1 VTELLGAL
9 GALALVAALIVFAM
23 GLARLWVAE
32 SYSIAFVL
40 VVFGL
45 FALAQLLAEA
55 LNWLVAFNDGA
66 IRAFWLALLI
76 LVGIVFVWK
85 RGSIPPPRLPSETG
99 PRVIY
104 ATLGSLFLLT
114 FITGLVVAPNN
125 WDSLTYHLPRAV
137 QWLQNAGL
145 EFFVTSNARQNVITP
160 LPDVLLAQLLALDHA
175 GHLLHLGQFL
185 AGLSVVVA
193 VAVLTRGFALR
204 SALAKKEPQV
214 ALLVAASALIAGTTP
229 MLLSQMSTT
238 QADLVAGVPLAAAMI
253 SLIWALNRRP
263 IASAIILGFSISL
276 ALSTKAT
283 SLILTAPIA
292 MFVAVVL
299 VRKYRLKAVGIATVS
314 GALSAL
320 LLSGRHLIASAMTG
334 PYTTETASDH
344 FNQSFSPN
352 TTLLNATRMTASSF
366 QSPFTEVN
374 SQIQGSARS
383 FLALFGLDPDSPSA
397 TFGGSTFNLGAA
409 WSEDHVSA
417 LFHALLFVLCL
428 AVFLIARQWRRVPW
442 LGWWIVVVAAQFV
455 LMATLIRW
463 QPWINRFT
471 FLVFVLAA
479 PVIAWVLLM
488 ASAWLRAGVLV
499 FLTVFAFAWVLL
511 QPLRGL
517 AGTSWLPND
526 LLTRFSVPAYES
538 PLAYDRYEQLF
549 MHHPPT
555 AATYQQAV
563 DYAASLNPAKL
574 LLVTGG
580 DDWEYPIWVRM
591 QETSRA
597 PIAHYPRALEAD
609 FLSDRAIEAS
619 EVIEGAV
626 ILCINSCSSSGYD
639 VTQDLFPETINIFS
653 TTGPATRSVE
663 IGPTLI
669 VGRVTPP

>member
-1 VTELLGAL
+1 M
-9 GALALVAALIVFAM
+9 VAALIVFAM
-23 GLARLWVAE
+23 GLTRVWVAE
-32 SYSIAFVL
+32 SYPIAFVL

-45 FALAQLLAEA
+45 FAVAQLLAEA
-55 LNWLVAFNDGA
+55 LHWLGAFNDGA
-66 IRAFWLALLI
+66 IRAFWLASLI
-76 LVGIVFVWK
+76 LVGILFVWK

-114 FITGLVVAPNN
+114 FITGLLVAPNN
-125 WDSLTYHLPRAV
+125 WDSLTYHLPRAA

-160 LPDVLLAQLLALDHA
+160 LPDVLLAQLLALDDA

-193 VAVLTRGFALR
+193 VAVLTRGFAIR
-204 SALAKKEPQV
+204 SALATEGPRV
-214 ALLVAASALIAGTTP
+214 ALLVATSALIAGTTP

-238 QADLVAGVPLAAAMI
+238 QADLVAGVPLAGAII
-253 SLIWALNRRP
+253 SLIWAMNRRP

-292 MFVAVVL
+292 IFVAVVL
-299 VRKYRLKAVGIATVS
+299 VRNYRLKVVGIATIS
-314 GALSAL
+314 GAVSAL
-320 LLSGRHLIASAMTG
+320 LLSGRHLIASVTTG

-352 TTLLNATRMTASSF
+352 TTLINATRMTASSF

-374 SQIQGSARS
+374 SQLQSSTRS
-383 FLALFGLDPDSPSA
+383 FLGLFGLDPDSPGA
-397 TFGGSTFNLGAA
+397 TFGGSTFTLGAA

-442 LGWWIVVVAAQFV
+442 LGWWLVVVAAQFV
-455 LMATLIRW
+455 FMATLIRW

-471 FLVFVLAA
+471 FLVFVFAA

-488 ASAWLRAGVLV
+488 ANVWVRAGVLI
-499 FLTVFAFAWVLL
+499 FLIVFAFAWVLL
-511 QPLRGL
+511 QPLKGL

-538 PLAYDRYEQLF
+538 PLAYERYEQLF

-555 AATYQQAV
+555 AATYKQAV
-563 DYAASLNPAKL
+563 DYAASLNPSKL

-591 QETSRA
+591 QEKSRA
-597 PIAHYPRALEAD
+597 PIAHYPKALEAD
-609 FLSDRAIEAS
+609 FLSDRALEAS
-619 EVIEGAV
+619 EVVNDAL

-639 VTQDLFPETINIFS
+639 VTQDLAPETIKTYS
-653 TTGPATRSVE
+653 TTSPATRSVE
-663 IGPTLI
+663 KGPTLI